1 MMRDMESK
9 AGCGGVNE
17 SLEIAENHPSLLGQQ
32 EHNREVVLPEITC
45 LGHLGAA
52 RTPAGFAC
60 RGWVYKGQA
69 VQKEP
74 VTLKTQPLTETLV

>member
-52 RTPAGFAC
+52 RTPAGFTC

-74 VTLKTQPLTETLV
+74 VTLKT